1 MVAVAGV
8 LSGLV
13 FWSCLRAKKEKRK
26 KKPATRKSFF
36 ASWFSHC
43 NVIGRN
49 DTSLLVHKWKP
60 RVITSFGFWKKIYRS
75 FPFVELNP
83 GAIRGLDV
91 VFVPPKTETERNIRS
106 RYRNGW
112 SFASV
117 KSIIWFG
124 LAGNE
129 QQYQSKSGSD
139 IKLKPDRIGRDTQ
152 FPQWQL
158 NQCPRIHSFIIHSPG
173 ACQESH
179 DACTGSGEMRWLLA
193 DIVQST
199 GMELHAR
206 CYRVQSTLYRVPE

>member
-1 MVAVAGV
+1 MAVRNALLPLTLTLPCIAVWMVAVAGV

-13 FWSCLRAKKEKRK
+13 LSCLRAKKK

-91 VFVPPKTETERNIRS
+91 VFVHPQNRDREEH
-106 RYRNGW
+106 RYRNG
-112 SFASV
+112 
-117 KSIIWFG
+117 
-124 LAGNE
+124 
-129 QQYQSKSGSD
+129 
-139 IKLKPDRIGRDTQ
+139 
-152 FPQWQL
+152 
-158 NQCPRIHSFIIHSPG
+158 
-173 ACQESH
+173 
-179 DACTGSGEMRWLLA
+179 
-193 DIVQST
+193 
-199 GMELHAR
+199 
-206 CYRVQSTLYRVPE
+206 